1 MDSTDYM
8 CVYTNTD
15 MHEIIIESVKEV
27 MNLKESRAG
36 YMTGF
41 RGPRGREIL
50 SLKYN
55 LKNKQRCIGTK

>member
-27 MNLKESRAG
+27 MNLKESRAR

-41 RGPRGREIL
+41 RGQRGREM

-55 LKNKQRCIGTK
+55 LKNKQRWIGTK